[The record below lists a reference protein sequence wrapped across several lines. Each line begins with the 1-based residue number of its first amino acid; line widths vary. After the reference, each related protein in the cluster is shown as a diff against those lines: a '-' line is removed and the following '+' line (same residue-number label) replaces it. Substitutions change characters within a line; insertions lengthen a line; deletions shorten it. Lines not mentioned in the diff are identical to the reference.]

1 MQEIPEF
8 TQEELR
14 YMLDYVKSSC
24 TFPWAKPE
32 YPPLIPFNE
41 EDRGDFDKVICYIKS
56 KLQEGP
62 SLK

>member
-8 TQEELR
+8 AQEELR
-14 YMLDYVKSSC
+14 YMLDYVKSGC

-32 YPPLIPFNE
+32 YPPLIPFKV
-41 EDRGDFDKVICYIKS
+41 DFDKVIGYIES